1 MQLNDS
7 EKRWLEIN
15 FFLLCKKIFNNREM
29 FTDVENFFKAF
40 EWTNLYDYDILI
52 KTLNNECL
60 LYNPNVQPSKRE
72 FLLMLDLQNCR
83 FKYDKYSLH
92 QLAKPLGFKIS
103 NTAIYTERMRQEVAE
118 VKQELYP
125 KFTTKGFH
133 DAYYSFLLALRY
145 CGVLYSKHIK
155 L

>member
-1 MQLNDS
+1 MQLNNS

-15 FFLLCKKIFNNREM
+15 FFLMCKKIFNNRE
-29 FTDVENFFKAF
+29 TYSDLEKFFRGF
-40 EWTNLYDYDILI
+40 EWTNLYDCDILI
-52 KTLNNECL
+52 KTINNECI

-72 FLLMLDLQNCR
+72 FLLMLDLKNCR

-92 QLAKPLGFKIS
+92 QLAKPLKYNFS

-133 DAYYSFLLALRY
+133 DAYYSFLLALQY
-145 CGVLYSKHIK
+145 CGTLFSKHIK